1 MSEDQLIHLVRET
14 LRLWAREEMAANP
27 DSDVT
32 YYQRYERYEE
42 MGDQLLENLTAM
54 LSDVEAAAGYE

>member
-1 MSEDQLIHLVRET
+1 MSEDHLIHLVRET

-32 YYQRYERYEE
+32 YYQRFEE

>member
-1 MSEDQLIHLVRET
+1 MSEDQLLHLVRET

-32 YYQRYERYEE
+32 YYQRYEE

-54 LSDVEAAAGYE
+54 LADVEAAAGYE

>member
-1 MSEDQLIHLVRET
+1 MSEDQLRHLVRET

-32 YYQRYERYEE
+32 
-42 MGDQLLENLTAM
+42 
-54 LSDVEAAAGYE
+54 

>member
-1 MSEDQLIHLVRET
+1 MSEDQLRHLVRET

-32 YYQRYERYEE
+32 YYQRFEE

>member
-1 MSEDQLIHLVRET
+1 MSEDHLIHLVRET

-27 DSDVT
+27 DGDVT
-32 YYQRYERYEE
+32 YYQRYEE

>member
-32 YYQRYERYEE
+32 YYQRYEE

>member
-32 YYQRYERYEE
+32 YYQRYEE

-54 LSDVEAAAGYE
+54 LADVEAAAGYE

>member
-1 MSEDQLIHLVRET
+1 MSEDHLIHLVRET

-32 YYQRYERYEE
+32 YYQRYEE

>member
-1 MSEDQLIHLVRET
+1 MSEDQLIHLIRET

-32 YYQRYERYEE
+32 YYQRFEE